1 MSGFSVHIVN
11 GLTWIRG
18 NGYWILDI
26 PQKSQIWLDARKGRI
41 TMSAISAAAQNEQY
55 PFRYKTKEQAVGTIL
70 GTYRENHTP
79 EAVIRMSKGVVGE
92 PIARKWYER
101 HTGRRVKEFG
111 IAIPDFNPF
120 LGASP
125 DGVIVDEN
133 DNVILSGPENGC
145 IEIKCPENM
154 YPNLMR
160 SDNVPVPS
168 LQDVHAISN
177 AYEKFY
183 SHIHRY
189 QYDQMQGCMAVLRK
203 DWCDFVVFAIA
214 TKKIYLTRVYFDPQY
229 WFNNLYIRACST
241 ISSFIAPVIG
251 SPPIRTPNV
260 EILNS

>member
-1 MSGFSVHIVN
+1 MPRFAVYVVN

-18 NGYWILDI
+18 NGYWILDVE
-26 PQKSQIWLDARKGRI
+26 QKSQIWLDARKGRI
-41 TMSAISAAAQNEQY
+41 TMSAISAAAQTEQY

-70 GTYRENHTP
+70 GTYREVHTP

-92 PIARKWYER
+92 PIARSWYEK

-111 IAIPDFNPF
+111 IAIPDFNVF

-133 DNVILSGPENGC
+133 DEVFTSGPENGC

-154 YPNLMR
+154 YPNLLK
-160 SDNVPVPS
+160 STNSPVPKMEE
-168 LQDVHAISN
+168 VHASSS
-177 AYEKFY
+177 AYENFY

-203 DWCDFVVFAIA
+203 DWCDFIVFAIA
-214 TKKIYLTRVYFDPQY
+214 TRKIYLTRVYFDPQY
-229 WFNNLYIRACST
+229 WFKNLYLRACNT
-241 ISSFIAPVIG
+241 ITSFVLPVLPA
-251 SPPIRTPNV
+251 PPIVPPNA
-260 EILNS
+260 EISHA